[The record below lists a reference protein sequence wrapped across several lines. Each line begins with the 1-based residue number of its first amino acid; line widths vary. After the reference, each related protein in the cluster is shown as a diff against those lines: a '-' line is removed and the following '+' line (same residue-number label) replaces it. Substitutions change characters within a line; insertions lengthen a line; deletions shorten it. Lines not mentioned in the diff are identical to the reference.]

1 MPNLDFNSL
10 VADNRRSS
18 DDFVNAT
25 KWAKQFGKDFAYF
38 WKSPEIRA
46 FARALD
52 KKLKRDGSA
61 ELVPSKGLGNGLSYD
76 RPGRGKKGDTFIHP
90 LLAIKLAE
98 WLSPE
103 FDVFVKE
110 TFRSFI
116 ENPEDFAANILINSH
131 NKDRV
136 DRAKQR
142 VLVSGTNKET
152 MELAAMT
159 GVNYA
164 QVHNDRYRGLYRQTA
179 AQLREAGGLDKKETP
194 LDALSTYDL
203 TLNSLANQRAKM
215 IKNPSAIFSIANTLR
230 EGHEKD
236 VGVPLEPT
244 WEEKRLR
251 PSQAR
256 AIAHASEYQ
265 TTLPV

>member
-1 MPNLDFNSL
+1 MPNLDFTSL
-10 VADNRRSS
+10 LTDNRRSS

-25 KWAKQFGKDFAYF
+25 EWCKQFGRRWNDFACLPETKKFIKAYCENHKTT
-38 WKSPEIRA
+38 KSGLINSV
-46 FARALD
+46 
-52 KKLKRDGSA
+52 KGS
-61 ELVPSKGLGNGLSYD
+61 G
-76 RPGRGKKGDTFIHP
+76 TFIHP
-90 LLAIKLAE
+90 VLAIKLAE

-164 QVHNDRYRGLYRQTA
+164 QVHNDRYRGLYCQTA